1 MSMIGNLLRVKNT
14 ELEEYLKDSSLLE
27 NRIYSDEV
35 EDPNLLDIDKSWEGI
50 VFLLTGQCL
59 AEADHPLVTVLFSG
73 QLVDENQDL
82 GYGPAHYLR
91 PNQVVDLNNQI
102 ATITTAELKQRYDA
116 AKMTELGVYPEIWE
130 EDDEAFNYLSGYFA
144 SVQQL
149 YNEAARNQDAIITFV
164 S

>member
-1 MSMIGNLLRVKNT
+1 MSMIGNLFRVTNM
-14 ELEEYLKDSSLLE
+14 ELDEYLKDSSLLE
-27 NRIYSDEV
+27 NRIYSEEANDA
-35 EDPNLLDIDKSWEGI
+35 NLVDIDKAWEGI

-59 AEADHPLVTVLFSG
+59 AEADHPLVAVLFSG

-91 PNQVVDLNNQI
+91 PQQVADLNNQI
-102 ATITTAELKQRYDA
+102 TAITVADLKQRFDP
-116 AKMTELGVYPEIWE
+116 AKMMELGVYPEIW
-130 EDDEAFNYLSGYFA
+130 DDGDDAFDYLANYFN

-149 YNEAARNQDAIITFV
+149 YHQAAQNQEAIITFV